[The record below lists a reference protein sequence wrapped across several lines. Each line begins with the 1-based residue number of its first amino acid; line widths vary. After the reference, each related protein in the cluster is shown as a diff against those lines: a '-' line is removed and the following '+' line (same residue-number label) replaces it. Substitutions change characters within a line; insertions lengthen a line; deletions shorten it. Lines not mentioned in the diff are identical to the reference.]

1 MLWPDSWTNFMDDG
15 PGKAAVEVLEAMGY
29 RVLMPGGNV
38 CCGMTWH
45 STGQL
50 EALKREVTR
59 TLGVMEPLLE
69 AGYPVIGLEPSCTVM
84 LQDEITELLPD
95 DPRAALLAQRTLTLG
110 QFTARHL
117 AEGGDWPFGT
127 LDDDGPR
134 DAVCQVHCHQKSMI
148 GYDAELEVLQRLGVD
163 VDMVGGGCCGLAGN
177 YGFEPG
183 HLEVSRTLG
192 ERELFPKIRAAG
204 PDPLVVADG
213 FSCRTQIRE
222 GTDASGRTL
231 AEVMRSA
238 LPEAR

>member
-1 MLWPDSWTNFMDDG
+1 M
-15 PGKAAVEVLEAMGY
+15 
-29 RVLMPGGNV
+29 
-38 CCGMTWH
+38 
-45 STGQL
+45 
-50 EALKREVTR
+50 
-59 TLGVMEPLLE
+59 
-69 AGYPVIGLEPSCTVM
+69 
-84 LQDEITELLPD
+84 
-95 DPRAALLAQRTLTLG
+95 
-110 QFTARHL
+110 
-117 AEGGDWPFGT
+117 
-127 LDDDGPR
+127 
-134 DAVCQVHCHQKSMI
+134 HCHQKSMI

-192 ERELFPKIRAAG
+192 ERELFPRSARPG
-204 PDPLVVADG
+204 PILVVADG